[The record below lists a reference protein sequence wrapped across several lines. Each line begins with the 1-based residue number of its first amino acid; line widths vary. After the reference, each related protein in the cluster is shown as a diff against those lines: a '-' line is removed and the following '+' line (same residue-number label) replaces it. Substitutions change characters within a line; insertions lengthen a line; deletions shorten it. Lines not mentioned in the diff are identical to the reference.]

1 LAQRDKSRKG
11 RMTRDAMSEA
21 ATTINTWAIALVRT
35 LDARGCDG
43 RGLLREAGLD
53 PALLG
58 DPNGRVPVSGMVRLW
73 RLAVAATGDACLGLK
88 VAAHVQPATFHSLG
102 LALLASQTLEDALQR
117 SARFSRIVSTAVE
130 VRIERGASAARQVVE
145 WRLDTPVVEEAID
158 LLMASTV
165 KMGLLLLAID
175 PAAPR
180 PMNLRLRRAATPA
193 MRAEFAAHFGFPVAF
208 EADENSLALP
218 LDWLD
223 RPLPMA
229 NPQLARQNDLVV
241 MEYLARFDGA
251 KFAEKVR
258 AELVSRLPGG
268 EPARAE
274 VARALLLSE
283 KTLQRRLGDE
293 DTSYQQVLDELR
305 RDLARQYLREP
316 AASVCEVTFR
326 LGFSD
331 QSSFTR
337 AFRRWTGLTPGEY
350 RSQPDRP
357 A

>member
-1 LAQRDKSRKG
+1 
-11 RMTRDAMSEA
+11 MSED

-35 LDARGCDG
+35 LDARGCAG
-43 RGLLREAGLD
+43 RALLAEAGLD

-73 RLAVAATGDACLGLK
+73 RLAVAATGDPCLGLK
-88 VAAHVQPATFHSLG
+88 VAAYVQPATFHSLG
-102 LALLASQTLEDALQR
+102 LALLASQTLEDALLR
-117 SARFSRIVSTAVE
+117 SARYSRIVSNAVE
-130 VRIERGASAARQVVE
+130 VRIERGATEARQIVE
-145 WRLDTPVVEEAID
+145 WRMATPVVEEAID
-158 LLMASTV
+158 LVMASTV

-175 PAAPR
+175 PAAQR
-180 PMNLRLRRAATPA
+180 PMHLRLRRAATPA
-193 MRAEFAAHFGFPVAF
+193 MRAEFAAHFACPIDF
-208 EADENSLALP
+208 EAGENSLALP

-241 MEYLARFDGA
+241 MEYLARHDGSRL
-251 KFAEKVR
+251 AEKVR
-258 AELVSRLPGG
+258 ALLVSRLPAG

-274 VARALLLSE
+274 VAQALLLSE
-283 KTLQRRLGDE
+283 KTLQRRLRDE
-293 DTSYQQVLDELR
+293 DTSYQQLLDDLR
-305 RDLARQYLREP
+305 RDLAQKYLREP

-337 AFRRWTGLTPGEY
+337 AFRRWTGVTPGEY
-350 RSQPDRP
+350 RSQPDRS
-357 A
+357 